1 MSVKSGNTPRPAS
14 STDAKSIKIGS
25 YSPTIETSSQPLGTS
40 PEAQK
45 QSPNIQHP
53 SSPPG
58 TRLLADLWPSTDLV
72 HQLGT
77 QNRRNKTFKNL
88 PVDGVADAVARAL
101 KLSSEGK
108 EAFFACA
115 EYLTQDSRTAAN
127 ASGACAFWMDI
138 DCGQDKAAAGKGYAT
153 VDDAED
159 ALTRFCQDAG
169 LPGPTFI
176 IHSGG
181 GLHVYWAVDGVIS
194 RETWQ
199 SYARKLKD
207 LAKTC
212 EFLADDSRTA
222 DIASVLR
229 VPGTLNH
236 KYSPHRPVVLK
247 HASAELIEQSV
258 MLDAIAG
265 AHTRLC
271 SAKSPGQSSNA
282 TTAANPTG
290 NADAPKY
297 GPPDLEKLSAA
308 LATLD
313 PDCDEATWKLKR
325 LAPLAIAARNHP
337 ELATALYELAR
348 SWSSGELSGKA
359 SKAWTTPGRTNG
371 FTGEQVFDQVWKR
384 FLQDTYTG
392 KHATLG
398 TIYHDAKEAGWID
411 PEDFQPIPDK
421 PTSSKR
427 VESAGGPDPLASIQR
442 QFALINLNGRLWVL
456 DGACLDAKP
465 DQPAGKLALSN
476 RSDGS
481 LLISRAV
488 IAQFPNE
495 NASKTARDF
504 FTSPDTVC
512 YRDVEFNPAGTTEG
526 YLNLWIGPTATPQA
540 GDWQLISDFLLDIIC
555 NGDGK
560 AHQYLMR
567 YLAHALQHPADKP
580 GVVIV
585 MLGGQGCGKGTFG
598 RILRKIWGATYLQ
611 VHNMD
616 AVTGNFNGSLERA
629 FIVFM
634 DEALFVGDRRTT
646 DAFKSLVTEP
656 VIHVNEKHQP
666 ARQIRSYHRY
676 FVATNADHWKH
687 TEKDDRRDFVLRI
700 SEERKGDH
708 AYWRELHH
716 AIENGTV
723 EAMMQDLLEMD
734 LSEFNVRDKPETRE
748 LLVQKLQS
756 LDAIPRWWYDCL
768 QAGSISDGGAWPEF
782 IGTADA
788 IEDIVEL
795 SGNKLFRKPAAI
807 DLIRAMHKLCPSSH
821 KKQRKTNSGRQR
833 GLALPS
839 LERSREEFE
848 RYIGGAIEW

>member
-1 MSVKSGNTPRPAS
+1 MIPR
-14 STDAKSIKIGS
+14 D
-25 YSPTIETSSQPLGTS
+25 
-40 PEAQK
+40 
-45 QSPNIQHP
+45 
-53 SSPPG
+53 
-58 TRLLADLWPSTDLV
+58 
-72 HQLGT
+72 
-77 QNRRNKTFKNL
+77 
-88 PVDGVADAVARAL
+88 
-101 KLSSEGK
+101 
-108 EAFFACA
+108 
-115 EYLTQDSRTAAN
+115 
-127 ASGACAFWMDI
+127 
-138 DCGQDKAAAGKGYAT
+138 
-153 VDDAED
+153 
-159 ALTRFCQDAG
+159 
-169 LPGPTFI
+169 
-176 IHSGG
+176 
-181 GLHVYWAVDGVIS
+181 
-194 RETWQ
+194 TWQ
-199 SYARKLKD
+199 PHARQLKD
-207 LAKTC
+207 LTKVC
-212 EFLADDSRTA
+212 GFQADDSRTA

-236 KYSPHRPVVLK
+236 KYTPPRPVSLEY
-247 HASAELIEQSV
+247 ASDAFIERSV

-265 AHTRLC
+265 AHTKLC
-271 SAKSPGQSSNA
+271 GTKPTSHPILAGT
-282 TTAANPTG
+282 TTAS
-290 NADAPKY
+290 ADVY
-297 GPPDLEKLSAA
+297 VPPDLVKLASA
-308 LATLD
+308 LTTLE
-313 PDCDEATWKLKR
+313 PDCGEETWKLKR
-325 LAPLAIAARNHP
+325 LAPLALAARNHP
-337 ELATALYELAR
+337 ELANALRDMAK
-348 SWSSGELSGKA
+348 SWSSGDLSGKQ
-359 SKAWTTPGRTNG
+359 STAWTRAGSTNG
-371 FTGEQVFDQVWKR
+371 LTGEQVFDQVWKR
-384 FLQDTYTG
+384 FLTDTYTG

-411 PEDFQPIPDK
+411 PEEFKQIPDK
-421 PTSSKR
+421 PPSSKP
-427 VESAGGPDPLASIQR
+427 VESASSLGPLATIQH

-456 DGACLDAKP
+456 DKTCLEAKP

-481 LLISRAV
+481 LLIERAM

-495 NASKTARDF
+495 NASKTVRDF
-504 FTSPDTVC
+504 LTGPDTVC

-555 NGDGK
+555 NGDGN
-560 AHQYLMR
+560 AHQYLIR
-567 YLAHALQHPADKP
+567 FLAHALQHPADKP

-585 MLGGQGCGKGTFG
+585 MLGGQGSGKGTFG

-634 DEALFVGDRRTT
+634 DEALFVGDRRST

-676 FVATNADHWKH
+676 FVATNAGHWKH

-708 AYWRELHH
+708 GYWRVLHH
-716 AIENGTV
+716 AIEDGTV
-723 EAMMQDLLEMD
+723 EAMMRDLLVMD
-734 LSEFNVRDKPETRE
+734 LSGFNVRDKPETRE

-768 QAGSISDGGAWPEF
+768 QAGSMSDGGEWPEF
-782 IGTADA
+782 IGTADT
-788 IEDIVEL
+788 IEGIVEF

-821 KKQRKTNSGRQR
+821 KKQRKTDFGRQR

-839 LERSREEFE
+839 LERAREEFE